1 MGRHSAPGNL
11 PFFRSILAGMVPWLV
26 VGAVVAGAVWV
37 AVNAVGG
44 DESQPEPEVLS
55 ASPSPTIEGIPES
68 VITPTPSE
76 DPEDDPTPEGDEPV
90 DFEGVTAQVLNAT
103 GGVEGAGQAMADR
116 LARMGFDIIAIDT
129 ALGEI
134 DVTTIYWT
142 APSGRPVA
150 EALASKNGWI
160 AAKKPDNL
168 SSSVEIHVLVGKDE
182 S

>member
-1 MGRHSAPGNL
+1 M
-11 PFFRSILAGMVPWLV
+11 FPWLV

-44 DESQPEPEVLS
+44 DESQPEPEVV
-55 ASPSPTIEGIPES
+55 ASPTETAEGLPEP
-68 VITPTPSE
+68 VITPSPSE
-76 DPEDDPTPEGDEPV
+76 EPTPEGDEPV

-103 GGVEGAGQAMADR
+103 GGVEGAGQDMADR
-116 LARMGFDIIAIDT
+116 LARLGFDIIAIDT

-142 APSGRPVA
+142 SSSGRPVA
-150 EALASKNGWI
+150 EALASDNGWI

-182 S
+182 V

>member
-11 PFFRSILAGMVPWLV
+11 PFLRSIVAGMIPWLV

-37 AVNAVGG
+37 AVNTVGG
-44 DESQPEPEVLS
+44 DESQPEVV
-55 ASPSPTIEGIPES
+55 APSPTESAEGLPEP

-76 DPEDDPTPEGDEPV
+76 EPTPDDDEPV

-103 GGVEGAGQAMADR
+103 GGVTGAGQEMADR

-142 APSGRPVA
+142 ASSGRPIA

-182 S
+182 I